1 MKRLNKHKVAPTKAV
16 FAVIVI
22 AALAVLGASPNFT
35 RPYTTIM
42 LGTIM
47 MYVILS
53 LSWNM
58 FSGTTGY
65 ISLAT
70 ASFFG
75 VGVYVSAFF
84 GQSLPLPLL
93 MLAGGVFTFALALL
107 IGAITLRLRGVYF
120 TIFTLGIVKLL
131 EQLMLYLEITISKT
145 RGRFVVSYS
154 FTEVFYWLFGLMVLV
169 IAASLV
175 LKRTRFG
182 AALKCI
188 AEGEDAAMHIGINA
202 TAVKVLAFAVSAF
215 AVGAAGAAMATRWT
229 YIDPY
234 IAFNTNYS
242 FLPVLMV
249 IFGGR
254 QHTFGPLIGAVLFA
268 YIQEILIT
276 DFPYVYMLAF
286 GIIMIVAILFMPD
299 GILGV
304 VEKIIGWIKGRRAGR
319 NHADIAGN
327 GD

>member
-1 MKRLNKHKVAPTKAV
+1 MKLLKEYKAAPRKAV
-16 FAVIVI
+16 FAVLVI
-22 AALAVLGASPNFT
+22 AALAVLGASPSFT
-35 RPYTTIM
+35 KPYATIM
-42 LGTIM
+42 FGTII
-47 MYVILS
+47 MYIILS

-65 ISLAT
+65 VSLAT
-70 ASFFG
+70 AAFFG

-84 GQSLPLPLL
+84 GNSLPLPML
-93 MLAGGVFTFALALL
+93 MLVGGVFTFVLALL
-107 IGAITLRLRGVYF
+107 VGAITLRLKGVYF

-131 EQLMLYLEITISKT
+131 EQLMLYLEITINKT

-154 FTEVFYWLFGLMVLV
+154 FTEVFYWLFALMVLV
-169 IAASLV
+169 IAGSLFI
-175 LKRTRFG
+175 KRTRFG
-182 AALKCI
+182 KALQCI
-188 AEGEDAAMHIGINA
+188 AEGEDAAMHIGINS
-202 TAVKVLAFAVSAF
+202 TSVKVIAFAVSSF

-249 IFGGR
+249 IFGGK

-286 GIIMIVAILFMPD
+286 GIIMIVAILFMPN

-304 VEKIIGWIKGRRAGR
+304 IENIVGKIKGRRTG
-319 NHADIAGN
+319 NADITGTGN
-327 GD
+327 K